1 MTKKPYPFIFLCFL
15 FLFTASCNQ
24 RAHYMCLEGSALG
37 TTYAITFRIPE
48 GAPSAFPD
56 IVEQTLASGFE
67 RINNSLSIYNNHSL
81 ISRINKNL
89 TQETDSLFR
98 TVFNR
103 SMDISILTNGAF
115 DISAAPFFDLWGF
128 GFEKRDILRQDSLEL
143 VRQYTGMDKFRLEGT
158 ALYKA
163 DPRCSLSMNAI
174 AKGYACDLIAGEL
187 SELEI
192 TDMLVEIGGEI
203 VCRGLNPKKRPWRIG
218 IDSPVDG
225 NIHPGEN
232 IQAVIT
238 MTDKGLATSGNY
250 RNYYIENGKKYAHII
265 DPQTGLPV
273 KHNLLSATVIA
284 PDCMSADAFATA
296 LMVMGLAASID
307 FLNQHPELGAYLI
320 YEQGGVFKTYATD
333 NIIIEL

>member
-1 MTKKPYPFIFLCFL
+1 MTKKPFPFIVLCFL
-15 FLFTASCNQ
+15 LLFTASCNQ
-24 RAHYMCLEGSALG
+24 RGHYICLQGSALG

-48 GAPSAFPD
+48 GASSAFAD
-56 IVEQTLASGFE
+56 TVEQTLASDFE

-103 SMDISILTNGAF
+103 SLEISILTNGAF
-115 DISAAPFFDLWGF
+115 DISAAPFFDLLGF
-128 GFEKRDILRQDSLEL
+128 GFEKRDTFRQDSLEL
-143 VRQYTGMDKFRLEGT
+143 IRQFTGMDKFRLEGT
-158 ALYKA
+158 TLNKA

-174 AKGYACDLIAGEL
+174 AKGFTCDLIAKDL

-203 VCRGLNPKKRPWRIG
+203 VCRGLNPKKESWRIG

-232 IQAVIT
+232 IQAVIP

-265 DPQTGLPV
+265 DPETGLPV
-273 KHNLLSATVIA
+273 THNLLSVTVVA
-284 PDCMSADAFATA
+284 PDCMTADAFATA
-296 LMVMGLAASID
+296 FMVMGLEASIG

-320 YEQGGVFKTYATD
+320 YDQGGIFKTYATD
-333 NIIIEL
+333 NIIIQL